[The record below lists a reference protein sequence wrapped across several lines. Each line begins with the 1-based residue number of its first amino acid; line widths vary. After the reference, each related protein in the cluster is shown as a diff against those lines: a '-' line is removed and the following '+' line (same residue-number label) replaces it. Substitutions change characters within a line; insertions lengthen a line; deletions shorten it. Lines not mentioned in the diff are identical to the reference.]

1 MIFAFLFRVVA
12 FDKVST
18 PGAQPGWYFEG
29 SQRSRGE
36 WIAPTQA
43 DGRCSIA
50 ARKSSCL
57 GTLCRCETS
66 CLQNATKTVGTQLAK
81 GEATEK
87 GTYDGC
93 RQVGD
98 EAQCPTNNGGMP
110 GMNGDDELR
119 MGKGDCGWRWTE
131 DR

>member
-50 ARKSSCL
+50 ARKSVHSL
-57 GTLCRCETS
+57 VFLV
-66 CLQNATKTVGTQLAK
+66 VG
-81 GEATEK
+81 EK
-87 GTYDGC
+87 GQEPLHTPKKNL
-93 RQVGD
+93 VS
-98 EAQCPTNNGGMP
+98 M
-110 GMNGDDELR
+110 
-119 MGKGDCGWRWTE
+119 
-131 DR
+131 